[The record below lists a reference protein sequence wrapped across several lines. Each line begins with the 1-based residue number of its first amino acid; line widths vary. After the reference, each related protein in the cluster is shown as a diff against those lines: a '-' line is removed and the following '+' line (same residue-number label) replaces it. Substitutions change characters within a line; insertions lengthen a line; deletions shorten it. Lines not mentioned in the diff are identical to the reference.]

1 MKDEEDGGREVV
13 ERHAE
18 RDCPLSLISSSFI
31 LHPSSF
37 LRLHP
42 FLSSLPYP
50 FVRLTNVP
58 DSIVLAGSVILRF
71 FR

>member
-37 LRLHP
+37 ILHP
-42 FLSSLPYP
+42 FSAFILFFLPCLILLS
-50 FVRLTNVP
+50 
-58 DSIVLAGSVILRF
+58 D
-71 FR
+71 